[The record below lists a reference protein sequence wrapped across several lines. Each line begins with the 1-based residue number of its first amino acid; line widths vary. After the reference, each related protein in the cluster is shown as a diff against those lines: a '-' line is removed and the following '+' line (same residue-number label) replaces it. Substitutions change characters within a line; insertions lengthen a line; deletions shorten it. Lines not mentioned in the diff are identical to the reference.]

1 MPTLTPMRIPE
12 VRRLIMTRVIS
23 GAGSWIQIAAAGWF
37 VLEKTGS
44 ATSVGILAGLTFA
57 PAVFGGPLGG
67 YLADR
72 YRLGPFLVACNIA
85 QAVPVFVIAFL
96 IWDDEIPITLLYLLV
111 FLSAVP
117 GSLKTTAGS
126 KIVTA
131 AAPRELRAAVLA
143 DNAVGYN
150 VSRLTGP
157 LIGSALVAIVGPG
170 GAFFVN
176 GLSFI
181 VNALVI
187 SKVKLKYLAEVVR
200 PADAPSSGYLRDIRR
215 GLAITTA
222 RVAVVG
228 GLLFFGLVAPI
239 QQLMPTLARTHGPS
253 PFFLGVLLACIAV
266 GGIAANPVIRRIL
279 KNDRRS
285 PALVDIGL
293 IATGPMIFLIGL
305 SDDLHL
311 DMIFLIV
318 LGMGWEAIWVAAQT
332 SIQLGIPREING
344 RILGLFYGAVTLGTA
359 AGSIAIG
366 MLIDKLNTRDSL
378 VLVGLGVC
386 TFGAVSLVRLRRR
399 DDSNPIGATPS
410 RPDDN
415 DPDDSDR
422 RDAAKDDSG

>member
-1 MPTLTPMRIPE
+1 MPNLTPMRIPE
-12 VRRLIMTRVIS
+12 VRRLIVARVIS
-23 GAGSWIQIAAAGWF
+23 GAGGWIQIAAAGWF

-57 PAVFGGPLGG
+57 PAVFGGPVGG

-72 YRLGPFLVACNIA
+72 YRLRPFLVACNVA

-96 IWDDEIPITLLYLLV
+96 IWDNEIPIPLLYLLV
-111 FLSAVP
+111 FLSAMP
-117 GSLKTTAGS
+117 GSVKMTAGA

-150 VSRLTGP
+150 ISRLTGP

-176 GLSFI
+176 GVSFI

-187 SKVKLKYLAEVVR
+187 SKAKLKYLAEVVR
-200 PADAPSSGYLRDIRR
+200 PEGSRSPGYLKDIRS
-215 GLAITTA
+215 GLAITAA

-228 GLLFFGLVAPI
+228 GLMFFGLVAPI

-253 PFFLGVLLACIAV
+253 PFFLGVLLACIAI
-266 GGIAANPVIRRIL
+266 GGIVANPVIRRIL
-279 KNDRRS
+279 RKDSRS
-285 PALVDIGL
+285 PVLVDMGL
-293 IATGPMIFLIGL
+293 IVTGPMIFLIGL
-305 SDDLHL
+305 SDHLHL

-318 LGMGWEAIWVAAQT
+318 LGMGWEAVWVAAQT

-366 MLIDKLNTRDSL
+366 MLIDKLSTRDSL
-378 VLVGLGVC
+378 VLIGLGVC
-386 TFGAVSLVRLRRR
+386 AFGAVNLIRLKRR
-399 DDSNPIGATPS
+399 DDLNPVGTTSPQ
-410 RPDDN
+410 PDDD
-415 DPDDSDR
+415 DPGR
-422 RDAAKDDSG
+422 R